1 MNIGPQN
8 SYSASAATVP
18 IALLGRDVC
27 ACAVTGSG
35 KTIAFALPI
44 LERLLYKP
52 HQTAPC
58 TRVLILAPTRELCV
72 QIHQVFRQL
81 TQFAHNITTC
91 LSTRFFRPIV
101 TLECSSKHKTNSM
114 IDIK

>member
-1 MNIGPQN
+1 ML
-8 SYSASAATVP
+8 V
-18 IALLGRDVC
+18 LLLDRVIELKDKGRDLIMFVFL
-27 ACAVTGSG
+27 G
-35 KTIAFALPI
+35 KTIAFSLPI

-81 TQFAHNITTC
+81 TQFAHNITSC
-91 LSTRFFRPIV
+91 LSTGIV
-101 TLECSSKHKTNSM
+101 F
-114 IDIK
+114 

>member
-1 MNIGPQN
+1 ML
-8 SYSASAATVP
+8 V
-18 IALLGRDVC
+18 LLQDQVIQLDFLIESILY
-27 ACAVTGSG
+27 VFSG

-58 TRVLILAPTRELCV
+58 TRVLVLAPTRELCV

-81 TQFAHNITTC
+81 TQFAHNITAC
-91 LSTRFFRPIV
+91 LSTGKI
-101 TLECSSKHKTNSM
+101 LM
-114 IDIK
+114 INIFCF